1 MIVSCPI
8 NRPLFMQTPQPN
20 HTPIARSGPFATP
33 GMQLPIHLKT
43 GTSGRPVSAFAVL
56 CKLLAPAVLT
66 ASLWSKLWLGGVAAA
81 LLCLFA
87 LVLLV
92 FGPRLLEGA
101 GNRFNWAR
109 HVGFGEKIWLNRL
122 FVPVP
127 KDLNYRL
134 TVLYIVF
141 WTGVLVAL
149 WGGVAT
155 LPVLSISGLVVAYT
169 AQAVCFRK
177 LIHLY
182 RLMKDKHPLYRFWT
196 ATAGNDN
203 KAASKRA
210 GPARNTA

>member
-1 MIVSCPI
+1 
-8 NRPLFMQTPQPN
+8 MQV
-20 HTPIARSGPFATP
+20 
-33 GMQLPIHLKT
+33 PIHLKT
-43 GTSGRPVSAFAVL
+43 GTGGRPVSAIAVF

-66 ASLWSKLWLGGVAAA
+66 ASLWSKLWLGGVAAG

-92 FGPRLLEGA
+92 FGPRLLEGT
-101 GNRFNWAR
+101 GNRLNWAR

-134 TVLYIVF
+134 TVLYLVF

-155 LPVLSISGLVVAYT
+155 LPVLSISGLAVAYT
-169 AQAVCFRK
+169 AQIVCFGK

-182 RLMKDKHPLYRFWT
+182 GLMKDKHPLYRFWA

-203 KAASKRA
+203 DSRA
-210 GPARNTA
+210 KQADPARRSA